1 MKKSLLGVACSLF
14 MMLAAHVPAKADS
27 GPVIFEDFVKFKG
40 IGAGTPDLM
49 ATIENI
55 FGGVRITMFAPT
67 LLGSDKITEWYFN
80 VIVGVGTLPTHVS
93 GQTGTAMAA
102 LDDFKADGDG
112 FFDIRF
118 QFPTGGSNT
127 FDPGDTSVWD
137 IPFIGLDAHDFL
149 APSAPGGLAGVT
161 FFSAVKLGNAYWAPG
176 TVHDEPVD
184 VTPIPEPSTL
194 LLLGSGLLAGG
205 VFRKRFQ

>member
-1 MKKSLLGVACSLF
+1 MKKSLLGVASLF
-14 MMLAAHVPAKADS
+14 LVLAAHGTAQADS

-49 ATIENI
+49 ATIVNI
-55 FGGVRITMFAPT
+55 TGGVRITMFAPT

-80 VIVGVGTLPTHVS
+80 VIVGVGTLPTHES
-93 GQTGTAMAA
+93 GQDGTAMAA

-112 FFDIRF
+112 FFDIF
-118 QFPTGGSNT
+118 FTFPTSGDT

-137 IPFIGLDAHDFL
+137 ILFTGLDAHDFL